1 MWLPNWLKKRRVV
14 PSPST
19 PRLRILALSIA
30 IDDCVSLRWLAQQHK
45 WELRLTQSPREAFNL
60 ASQSHF
66 EIILCDRNQP
76 GYPWREV
83 MERLA
88 ACSPRSCILLV
99 SPVSDDDLWRSVLEH
114 GGYDVLR
121 RPLRENSTLHA
132 ILAVWRFISREMDIS
147 TGVEADRQV
156 RK

>member
-1 MWLPNWLKKRRVV
+1 MWLSSWFKKQPEA
-14 PSPST
+14 PSIPEQ
-19 PRLRILALSIA
+19 RLRILAVSMA
-30 IDDCVSLRWLAQQHK
+30 IDDCILLRCLAQQHK
-45 WELRLTQSPREAFNL
+45 WDLRLTQSPRDAFYL

-83 MERLA
+83 MDRLA
-88 ACSPRSCILLV
+88 KCSPRSCILLV
-99 SPVSDDDLWRSVLEH
+99 SPVSNDALWRSVLQH

-121 RPLRENSTLHA
+121 RPLREPSALHA
-132 ILAVWRFISREMDIS
+132 IQAVMRFISWETDVPARL
-147 TGVEADRQV
+147 TVAL

>member
-1 MWLPNWLKKRRVV
+1 MWLSSWFKKQEEV
-14 PSPST
+14 PST
-19 PRLRILALSIA
+19 LEPRLRILALSIS
-30 IDDCVSLRWLAQQHK
+30 IDDCVSLRWLAEQHN
-45 WELRLTQSPREAFNL
+45 WELRLTQSPRDAFHL

-83 MERLA
+83 MDRLA

-99 SPVSDDDLWRSVLEH
+99 SPVSDDDLWRSVLQH
-114 GGYDVLR
+114 GGYDVLL
-121 RPLRENSTLHA
+121 RPLRKNSTLHV
-132 ILAVWRFISREMDIS
+132 IQAVLRFISWETDIS
-147 TGVEADRQV
+147 EGLTAAV

>member
-1 MWLPNWLKKRRVV
+1 VWLSSWFKKQEEV
-14 PSPST
+14 PST
-19 PRLRILALSIA
+19 LEPRLRILALSIS
-30 IDDCVSLRWLAQQHK
+30 IDDCVSLRWLAEQHN
-45 WELRLTQSPREAFNL
+45 WELRLTQSPRDAFHL

-83 MERLA
+83 MDRLA

-99 SPVSDDDLWRSVLEH
+99 SPVSDDHLWRSVLQH
-114 GGYDVLR
+114 GGYDVLL
-121 RPLRENSTLHA
+121 RPLRKNSTLHV
-132 ILAVWRFISREMDIS
+132 IQAVLRFISWETDIS
-147 TGVEADRQV
+147 AGLTAAV

>member
-1 MWLPNWLKKRRVV
+1 VWLSSWFKKQEEV
-14 PSPST
+14 PSTSE
-19 PRLRILALSIA
+19 PRLRILVLSIS
-30 IDDCVSLRWLAQQHK
+30 IDDCVSLRWLAEQHN
-45 WELRLTQSPREAFNL
+45 WELRLTQSPRDAFHL

-83 MERLA
+83 MDRLA

-99 SPVSDDDLWRSVLEH
+99 SPVSDDHLWRSVLQH
-114 GGYDVLR
+114 GGYDVLL
-121 RPLRENSTLHA
+121 RPLRKNSTLHV
-132 ILAVWRFISREMDIS
+132 IQAVLRFISWETDIS
-147 TGVEADRQV
+147 AGLTAAV

>member
-1 MWLPNWLKKRRVV
+1 MWLSSWFKKQEEV
-14 PSPST
+14 PST
-19 PRLRILALSIA
+19 LEPRLRILVLSIS
-30 IDDCVSLRWLAQQHK
+30 IDDCVSLRWLAEQHN
-45 WELRLTQSPREAFNL
+45 WELRLTQSPRDAFHL

-83 MERLA
+83 MDRLA

-99 SPVSDDDLWRSVLEH
+99 SPVSDDHLWRSVLQH
-114 GGYDVLR
+114 GGYDVLL
-121 RPLRENSTLHA
+121 RPLRKNSTLHV
-132 ILAVWRFISREMDIS
+132 IQAVLRFISWETDIS
-147 TGVEADRQV
+147 AGLTAAV

>member
-1 MWLPNWLKKRRVV
+1 MWLSSWFKKQEEV
-14 PSPST
+14 PST
-19 PRLRILALSIA
+19 LEPRLRILALSIS
-30 IDDCVSLRWLAQQHK
+30 IDDCVSLRWLAEQHN
-45 WELRLTQSPREAFNL
+45 WELRLTQSPRDAFHL

-83 MERLA
+83 MDRLA

-99 SPVSDDDLWRSVLEH
+99 SPVSDDHLWRSVLQH
-114 GGYDVLR
+114 GGYDVLL
-121 RPLRENSTLHA
+121 RPLRKNSTLHV
-132 ILAVWRFISREMDIS
+132 IQAVLRFISWETDIS
-147 TGVEADRQV
+147 AGLTAAV

>member
-1 MWLPNWLKKRRVV
+1 VWLSSWFKKQEEV
-14 PSPST
+14 PST
-19 PRLRILALSIA
+19 LEPRLRILVLSIS
-30 IDDCVSLRWLAQQHK
+30 IDDCVSLRWLAEQHN
-45 WELRLTQSPREAFNL
+45 WELRLTQSPRDAFHL

-83 MERLA
+83 MDRLA

-99 SPVSDDDLWRSVLEH
+99 SPVSDDHLWRSVLQH
-114 GGYDVLR
+114 GGYDVLL
-121 RPLRENSTLHA
+121 RPLRKNSTLHV
-132 ILAVWRFISREMDIS
+132 IQAVLRFISWETDIS
-147 TGVEADRQV
+147 AGLTAAV

>member
-1 MWLPNWLKKRRVV
+1 MWLSSWFKKQ
-14 PSPST
+14 PDAPAI
-19 PRLRILALSIA
+19 PEQRLRILAVSMA
-30 IDDCVSLRWLAQQHK
+30 IDDCILLRCLAQQHK
-45 WELRLTQSPREAFNL
+45 WDLHLTQSPRDAFYL

-83 MERLA
+83 MDRLVKY
-88 ACSPRSCILLV
+88 SPRSCILLV
-99 SPVSDDDLWRSVLEH
+99 SPVSNDALWRSVLQQ

-121 RPLRENSTLHA
+121 RPLREPSALHA
-132 ILAVWRFISREMDIS
+132 IQAVMRFISWDTDIAAELS
-147 TGVEADRQV
+147 APL

>member
-19 PRLRILALSIA
+19 PRLRILAHARHASIRRLSIA

-83 MERLA
+83 MERPA
-88 ACSPRSCILLV
+88 RCWQKS
-99 SPVSDDDLWRSVLEH
+99 
-114 GGYDVLR
+114 
-121 RPLRENSTLHA
+121 A
-132 ILAVWRFISREMDIS
+132 I
-147 TGVEADRQV
+147 
-156 RK
+156 